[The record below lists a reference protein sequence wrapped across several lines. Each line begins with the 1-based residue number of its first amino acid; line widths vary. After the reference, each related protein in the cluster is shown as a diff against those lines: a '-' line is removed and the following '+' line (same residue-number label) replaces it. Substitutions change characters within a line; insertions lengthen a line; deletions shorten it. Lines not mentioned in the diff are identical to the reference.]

1 MHARFAQR
9 GFTAMGCRFEVLL
22 DRAHESLDP
31 GAIDAVAIGIEE
43 LVMDWHH
50 RLSAFD
56 RGSITAM
63 INRVP
68 ARQPVRIDPEMYA
81 LCAFAERMR
90 VISGGCFSIAAGT
103 MMHALGFRDESI
115 DDLGG
120 LDLQRALTLDERC
133 STITRNDE
141 RVRVDFGGIAKGF
154 VLDLVRAEL
163 MEYGIGQAFVHGGTS
178 SVIAMGR
185 DADGNDWRVRT
196 GSADLRVGGYGV
208 GISEPTGREVIDG
221 VDRVGH
227 LVDPRDGVRSGKRLI
242 GEGFGRATIV
252 HESAAVAD
260 ALSTAVCVDAAA
272 LDLALDGG
280 VGRVSCVVRGSDGM
294 DHVLHDGLGIVSGL
308 D

>member
-31 GAIDAVAIGIEE
+31 GAIDAVAIGIED

-50 RLSAFD
+50 RLSAFEH
-56 RGSITAM
+56 GSITAI
-63 INRVP
+63 INRTP
-68 ARQPVRIDPEMYA
+68 AGKPVRIDPEMYA
-81 LCAFAERMR
+81 LCALAERIR

-103 MMHALGFRDESI
+103 MMHALGFRDGSI

-120 LDLQRALTLDERC
+120 LDLRGALTLDERC
-133 STITRNDE
+133 CTITRNDE

-154 VLDLVRAEL
+154 VLDLVREEL
-163 MEYGIGQAFVHGGTS
+163 MEYGIEHAFVHGGTS
-178 SVIAMGR
+178 SVIAMGK
-185 DADGNDWRVRT
+185 DTDGNDWRVRT
-196 GSADLRVGGYGV
+196 GSADMCVGGYGV
-208 GISEPTGREVIDG
+208 GISEPTGREVMDG
-221 VDRVGH
+221 DDRVGH

-242 GEGFGRATIV
+242 GDGFERATIV

-272 LDLALDGG
+272 FDLALDGG
-280 VGRVSCVVRGSDGM
+280 IGRLSCVVRGSDGV
-294 DHVLHDGLGIVSGL
+294 DCVLHDGLGVVSGL
-308 D
+308 V